1 MKEHIRIY
9 LTTIVVFLVIDLI
22 WLGYIAVDLYQE
34 QIGFLLKTE
43 FNWAAAFS
51 FYALYMVAL
60 IFFVIKP
67 AICKQSFSYALG
79 AGAFFGFIT
88 YATYDL
94 TNLATVEG
102 WPIYITVIDLIWG
115 AFICGATASI
125 SYYLN
130 RRIFIK

>member
-9 LTTIVVFLVIDLI
+9 LITIVVFLIIDMI

-43 FNWAAAFS
+43 FNWTAAFT
-51 FYALYMVAL
+51 FYALYIIAL

-67 AICKQSFSYALG
+67 AIRKQSFSYALG

-94 TNLATVEG
+94 TNLATIEG
-102 WPIYITVIDLIWG
+102 WPIFITVIDLIWG

-125 SYYLN
+125 SYYFN
-130 RRIFIK
+130 RRISIK